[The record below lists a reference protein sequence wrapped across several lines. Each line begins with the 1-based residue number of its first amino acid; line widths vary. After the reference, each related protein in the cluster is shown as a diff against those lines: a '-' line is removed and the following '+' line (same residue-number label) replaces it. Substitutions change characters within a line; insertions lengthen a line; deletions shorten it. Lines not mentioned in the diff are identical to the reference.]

1 MKTRSITDDAPWLL
15 WYVCI
20 AGWDQSCAVTVVMM
34 SKRVSALQWLVCS
47 RVGSFQRAWC
57 RLKLPKKMKAASGL
71 KSVGVSLT
79 TSAMVGMVVNMVGG
93 L

>member
-1 MKTRSITDDAPWLL
+1 MMRPGCCGMCVLLVGTRVVLRL
-15 WYVCI
+15 W
-20 AGWDQSCAVTVVMM
+20 S
-34 SKRVSALQWLVCS
+34 SASQWLVCS